1 MIIINV
7 IVQPRGNTE
16 TVVITG
22 GTRGIGAEVVK
33 KLLQCNMHV
42 IIGNDCNFLFD
53 NSRNRI

>member
-1 MIIINV
+1 MVIINLK
-7 IVQPRGNTE
+7 VQPRGNTE

-42 IIGNDCNFLFD
+42 IIGKDCVF
-53 NSRNRI
+53 